1 VVLVLLL
8 QPAVPQEHDWQH
20 SYIANHVAPHTGT
33 GSAEPGYAT
42 FAAKPRSAEPASH
55 AAPAGAASPVP
66 LPLRHRRLPAALHEA
81 GLSALPARR
90 LLVAGTAGA
99 TAAAAADLV
108 AQQLEAAA
116 GGTAGGCPSVHAL
129 LSGPGCTCTVY
140 YPTARTGDNSGSNDR
155 VQVNLCP
162 AGYRCSPTA
171 AAAVVSAGWRLTSN
185 ASRSSAG
192 GLTTEQG
199 ICIPCQ
205 LGEQMGRL
213 NKGCTVMRLPDNN
226 SITAWLSCTITL
238 LHHTQ
243 VSLASAA
250 QSITVCTYT
259 PRLSLAHLWW
269 CLMHAEVAVATA

>member
-1 VVLVLLL
+1 MGRGFLPAVVLILSL
-8 QPAVPQEHDWQH
+8 QPAVPQEHDRQQH
-20 SYIANHVAPHTGT
+20 NYIANHVAPHSGT

-42 FAAKPRSAEPASH
+42 FAATPQSAEPASH

-66 LPLRHRRLPAALHEA
+66 LLLQHRRLPAALHEA
-81 GLSALPARR
+81 GLSAEPAHR
-90 LLVAGTAGA
+90 LLVASTAGA

-116 GGTAGGCPSVHAL
+116 GETAGGCPSVHAL

-171 AAAVVSAGWRLTSN
+171 AAAIVSAGWSFTSN

-213 NKGCTVMRLPDNN
+213 NKGCTVACV
-226 SITAWLSCTITL
+226 ITPSQHGRVAPSHCCITRKSVWLQQHSPLRC
-238 LHHTQ
+238 
-243 VSLASAA
+243 V
-250 QSITVCTYT
+250 
-259 PRLSLAHLWW
+259 PAHPA
-269 CLMHAEVAVATA
+269 CC